1 VRFGSIRLHYL
12 LAYAIVGAYMPYL
25 PVFLGRDLGM
35 PDWQI
40 GWIAGMYGMAV
51 ILSPPI
57 VTYLADRRLSGR
69 TLIGLAY
76 ALTGCTLLAL
86 AFARGFIPVL
96 LISMAFS
103 MVYTPMFALLD
114 GLTFSASAAAQAEG
128 HPVPPYDRIRVWGS
142 FGFMIPAFVLF
153 FALRAG
159 AASGRAAIFAAAVA
173 AGLGL
178 LCLPLLPRIAP
189 GRPGAPVPEASP
201 GAPVPETSPADAR
214 SPGTPVPETSPAD
227 ARSPGAPVPET
238 SPADARSPGAPVPEA
253 SPGVP
258 VPETSLAGVRAR
270 ITPARSPATRRSP
283 VPETSPGVPV
293 PETSLAGAP
302 VPEAS
307 LADALVLDP
316 GAPVPEASLA
326 DALVLD
332 PGAPA
337 PETSLADALF
347 LVPDAPV
354 PEASLTAALVPDA
367 AAPET
372 SHLGLPPATTAWDVL
387 RRPPTRDLIIPLGLL
402 FASIAVFYGFY
413 ARLVLEVGI
422 DPSWVGLVM
431 NLGVVSELP
440 FMLAAGPLLRR
451 YSLRQLIV
459 FGALCLVVRMVLLA
473 AVADPRVTVAS
484 QVLHGP
490 IVVAIYLIPPMYL
503 NLKAPGDARNSVQ
516 GLYAMVCF
524 GVARL
529 LGSVAGGYAAGL
541 GLAWTFGLGAVL
553 ATTALIWLWLRFFDA
568 AADAA
573 LRSRPLSRS

>member
-1 VRFGSIRLHYL
+1 MRFGPIRLHYL

-76 ALTGCTLLAL
+76 GLTGCTLLAL

-96 LISMAFS
+96 LISMVFS

-128 HPVPPYDRIRVWGS
+128 RPVPPYDRIRVWGS

-189 GRPGAPVPEASP
+189 GRPGPETSLP
-201 GAPVPETSPADAR
+201 GAPVPETSL
-214 SPGTPVPETSPAD
+214 PG
-227 ARSPGAPVPET
+227 
-238 SPADARSPGAPVPEA
+238 
-253 SPGVP
+253 
-258 VPETSLAGVRAR
+258 
-270 ITPARSPATRRSP
+270 
-283 VPETSPGVPV
+283 
-293 PETSLAGAP
+293 
-302 VPEAS
+302 
-307 LADALVLDP
+307 ALVLDP
-316 GAPVPEASLA
+316 GAPVPETSLA
-326 DALVLD
+326 DAPVPATSLAGALI
-332 PGAPA
+332 PGAPVQETSLA
-337 PETSLADALF
+337 GALIPGAPVPETSLAGA
-347 LVPDAPV
+347 LVPGALVPGAPV
-354 PEASLTAALVPDA
+354 PEASLT
-367 AAPET
+367 T
-372 SHLGLPPATTAWDVL
+372 PPSTTAWDVL

-451 YSLRQLIV
+451 YTLRQLIV

-473 AVADPRVTVAS
+473 SVADPRVIVAS
-484 QVLHGP
+484 QLLHGP

-503 NLKAPGDARNSVQ
+503 NLKAPAGARNSVQ
-516 GLYAMVCF
+516 GIYAMVCF

-529 LGSVAGGYAAGL
+529 LGSVAGGYAAGR
-541 GLAWTFGLGAVL
+541 GLAWAFGLGAVL
-553 ATTALIWLWLRFFDA
+553 AATALVWLWLRFFDA
-568 AADAA
+568 AADTA